1 MEGQAKPWERQYNES
16 HQAFEAFHEY
26 CLLGS
31 KRTQAKVAAKLGKS
45 EHLMDRWSSKW
56 KWRERARAYDNEL
69 VRLEIEEKRSE
80 IAEMRKRQIDTG
92 RFLQSKALD
101 ALMKRAKEKDGEGLK
116 YEEIRDLM
124 NLITKGA
131 EMEEHA
137 RTEGLKALDY
147 RTGPTE
153 AAATEI
159 TPERRKEIEDFFN
172 AE

>member
-1 MEGQAKPWERQYNES
+1 MAEQAKPWERQFNES

-26 CLLGS
+26 CLLGA

-45 EHLMDRWSSKW
+45 THLMDRWSSKW

-69 VRLEIEEKRSE
+69 VRQEIDEKRAE

-101 ALMKRAKEKDGEGLK
+101 ALVKKAKEADGDGLK
-116 YEEIRDLM
+116 FEEIRDLL
-124 NLITKGA
+124 NLITKGS

-137 RTEGLKALDY
+137 RTEGLRALSIGAETVQQSGD
-147 RTGPTE
+147 
-153 AAATEI
+153 I
-159 TPERRKEIEDFFN
+159 TDERRKEIEEFFD